1 MSDHYV
7 ATSTMDFYKANP
19 SQRPKKASAA
29 YLGQFAHA
37 ALAEIRNVS
46 KLARG
51 FGIGRFS
58 FLSPSK

>member
-1 MSDHYV
+1 M
-7 ATSTMDFYKANP
+7 ATSSMDFDEANP
-19 SQRPKKASAA
+19 SQRPKEASAA
-29 YLGQFAHA
+29 HLGQFAHA

>member
-1 MSDHYV
+1 
-7 ATSTMDFYKANP
+7 MDFYKANP

-51 FGIGRFS
+51 FGSGRFS